1 MGKKELRS
9 QYDIEEGDEFKP
21 DPDEIKKAAGVVQ
34 HFHRAFNLMK
44 MYPADNP
51 GIKEAIISFADR
63 LKEFLALYEEL
74 RIGIDEFSFSYQG
87 EILFKDKL
95 KKKSLPFLFFKDGM
109 RELSF
114 HEGLDEKEAQDFL
127 EVIKKD
133 FDLPSDYADV
143 VSSLWEKDFA
153 HILYLVLNEFLDS
166 DIGVGKEEEGIKVD
180 KKGFSTGA
188 IRLSNEDKKEIFD
201 KSQILRFYSGEGGG
215 EGTGGGGEG
224 TGSGGEGAGEAS
236 GGLDSVAEIP
246 VIEED
251 ELPKIESL
259 IESNRQVSPLDEL
272 ITLLLEILFLE
283 EKDEKFSAVLDVI
296 EGCFKK
302 VVLRADFF
310 LAMSILDQIQELKDI
325 LISKSAM
332 RVKMLERIPKK
343 ARDGSSLTVLKQLF
357 LDKKIEDVDS
367 FFKYL
372 RVLGSG
378 TIPLVCDIW
387 EITGD
392 PYIRVK
398 ALELLRKMGQK
409 NIASLVGI
417 ARVKQTALT
426 REILSIV
433 TKVGEKKE
441 MHQLLNFVDHSN
453 KEVRLEVIRALG
465 RVRDETANNILI
477 EFLSDSD
484 AKNRVIAAK
493 ELMYFGDQSS
503 LDHVVQ
509 LVQKKDFKRKGR
521 EEKKYLFKFLASTKS
536 PEISALFQSFL
547 NRKSFFSRAGQNE
560 IRPLAVSALEAMA
573 TPEAVNALEEGTKI
587 RNRNIR
593 QACFSSLKKIE
604 QKVERKEV
612 NKSEQ
617 DG

>member
-1 MGKKELRS
+1 MEKKELKG
-9 QYDIEEGDEFKP
+9 QYTIEKGGELKP

-34 HFHRAFNLMK
+34 HFQRAFNLMK
-44 MYPADNP
+44 MYPMDNP
-51 GIKEAIISFADR
+51 SIKEAIISFADI
-63 LKEFLALYEEL
+63 LKEFLDLYEEL
-74 RIGIDEFSFSYQG
+74 RISIDESSFSYQG

-95 KKKSLPFLFFKDGM
+95 KKKSFPFLFFKDGM
-109 RELSF
+109 KELSF
-114 HEGLDEKEAQDFL
+114 HEGLDEKEVQDFL
-127 EVIKKD
+127 EAIKKD
-133 FDLPSDYADV
+133 FDLPSDYSDV

-153 HILYLVLNEFLDS
+153 HIRYLVLNEFLDS
-166 DIGVGKEEEGIKVD
+166 DIGVGKEEDGIKVD

-188 IRLSNEDKKEIFD
+188 IRLSTDDQKEIFD
-201 KSQILRFYSGEGGG
+201 KSQILKFYSGEGGG
-215 EGTGGGGEG
+215 EGTG
-224 TGSGGEGAGEAS
+224 SGEAPES
-236 GGLDSVAEIP
+236 PDSVAEMP
-246 VIEED
+246 VLEED

-259 IESNRQVSPLDEL
+259 IESNRKVSPLDEL
-272 ITLLLEILFLE
+272 INLLLEILFLE
-283 EKDEKFSAVLDVI
+283 EQDEKFSDVLDVI

-302 VVLRADFF
+302 VVLRADFS
-310 LAMSILDQIQELKDI
+310 LALSILDQIQELKDI
-325 LISKSAM
+325 LISKSAE
-332 RVKMLERIPKK
+332 RVIMLERIPES

-392 PYIRVK
+392 PYIRIK

-409 NIASLVGI
+409 NIASLVNL

-441 MHQLLNFVDHSN
+441 MHHLLDFVDHSK
-453 KEVRLEVIRALG
+453 KEIRLEVIRALG
-465 RVRDETANNILI
+465 RVGDEAANKILL

-484 AKNRVIAAK
+484 TNNRAMAAK
-493 ELMYFGDQSS
+493 ELVYFGDQSS
-503 LDHVVQ
+503 LDQVMQ
-509 LVQKKDFKRKGR
+509 LVRKKDFKSKGR

-536 PEISALFQSFL
+536 PEISALFRSFL
-547 NRKSFFSRAGQNE
+547 KQKSFFSRARQNQ
-560 IRPLAVSALEAMA
+560 IRLLAVSALEKMA
-573 TPEAVNALEEGTKI
+573 TPEAVNALEEGTKL
-587 RNRNIR
+587 RNKTIR
-593 QACFSSLKKIE
+593 QLCFSSLKNIE
-604 QKVERKEV
+604 QEAVRKKV

-617 DG
+617 DDRA

>member
-1 MGKKELRS
+1 MEKKELRS
-9 QYDIEEGDEFKP
+9 QYTIEKGDELKP
-21 DPDEIKKAAGVVQ
+21 DPDEVKKAAGVVQ
-34 HFHRAFNLMK
+34 HFQRAFNLMK
-44 MYPADNP
+44 MYPSDNP

-63 LKEFLALYEEL
+63 LKEFLDLYEEL
-74 RIGIDEFSFSYQG
+74 KIGIQEFSFSYQG
-87 EILFKDKL
+87 EIVFKDKL
-95 KKKSLPFLFFKDGM
+95 KKKSFPFLFFKDGM

-114 HEGLDEKEAQDFL
+114 YEGLDEKEAQDFL

-133 FDLPSDYADV
+133 FDLPPDYSDV

-153 HILYLVLNEFLDS
+153 HIRYLVLNEFLDS

-188 IRLSNEDKKEIFD
+188 IRLSEEDKKEIFD
-201 KSQILRFYSGEGGG
+201 KSKILRFYSGEGGG
-215 EGTGGGGEG
+215 EGTEGGGEG
-224 TGSGGEGAGEAS
+224 TGSGGEGT

-246 VIEED
+246 ELGED

-259 IESNRQVSPLDEL
+259 IKSNRQVSPLDEL

-302 VVLRADFF
+302 VVLRADFS
-310 LAMSILDQIQELKDI
+310 LALSILGQIQELKEI
-325 LISKSAM
+325 LTSKSAKRM
-332 RVKMLERIPKK
+332 KILERIPEM
-343 ARDGSSLTVLKQLF
+343 ARDESSLTVLKQLF

-372 RVLGSG
+372 TVLGPD

-398 ALELLRKMGQK
+398 ASELLRKMGQK
-409 NIASLVGI
+409 NIASLVNL
-417 ARVKQTALT
+417 ARVKHTALT

-441 MHQLLNFVDHSN
+441 MHHFLNFVDHSK
-453 KEVRLEVIRALG
+453 KETRLEVIRALG
-465 RVRDETANNILI
+465 RVRDEAANKILI

-484 AKNRVIAAK
+484 AKNRTMAAK

-503 LDHVVQ
+503 LDHVMQ
-509 LVQKKDFKRKGR
+509 LVQKKDFKKKGR
-521 EEKKYLFKFLASTKS
+521 GEKKYLLKFLASTKS
-536 PEISALFQSFL
+536 PEVSALFQSFL
-547 NRKSFFSRAGQNE
+547 KRKSFFSRARQNE
-560 IRPLAVSALEAMA
+560 IRLLAVSALNAMV
-573 TPEAVNALEEGTKI
+573 TPEAVKALEEGTKL
-587 RNRNIR
+587 RNKTIR

-604 QKVERKEV
+604 QEAERKEV

>member
-1 MGKKELRS
+1 MEKKELRS
-9 QYDIEEGDEFKP
+9 PYDIEEGDEFKP

-34 HFHRAFNLMK
+34 HFQKAFNLMK
-44 MYPADNP
+44 MYPMDNP
-51 GIKEAIISFADR
+51 GIKEAVISFADI
-63 LKEFLALYEEL
+63 LKEFLDLYGTL
-74 RIGIDEFSFSYQG
+74 RIGIQEFSFSYQG

-95 KKKSLPFLFFKDGM
+95 KKKSFPFLFFKDGM

-114 HEGLDEKEAQDFL
+114 HEGLNEKEVQDFL
-127 EVIKKD
+127 EAIKKD
-133 FDLPSDYADV
+133 YDLPSDYSDV
-143 VSSLWEKDFA
+143 ISSLWEKDFA
-153 HILYLVLNEFLDS
+153 HIRYLVLNEFLDS
-166 DIGVGKEEEGIKVD
+166 DIGEGKEEDGIKVD

-188 IRLSNEDKKEIFD
+188 IRLSTDDKKEIFD
-201 KSQILRFYSGEGGG
+201 KSQILKFYSGEGGG
-215 EGTGGGGEG
+215 EGAGSGGGG
-224 TGSGGEGAGEAS
+224 TGSEGASES
-236 GGLDSVAEIP
+236 PDSVAEIP
-246 VIEED
+246 AIEKD
-251 ELPKIESL
+251 ELPKIKAL

-272 ITLLLEILFLE
+272 ITLLMEILFLE
-283 EKDEKFSAVLDVI
+283 EKDEKFSDVLDVI

-302 VVLRADFF
+302 VILRADFS
-310 LAMSILDQIQELKDI
+310 LALLILDEIQELKDI
-325 LISKSAM
+325 LISKSAKK
-332 RVKMLERIPKK
+332 VIMLERIPER

-409 NIASLVGI
+409 NIASLVDL

-441 MHQLLNFVDHSN
+441 IHHFQKFVGHSN
-453 KEVRLEVIRALG
+453 KKTRMEVIRALG
-465 RVRDETANNILI
+465 RVRDKAANKILL

-484 AKNRVIAAK
+484 AKNRTMAAK
-493 ELMYFGDQSS
+493 ELMYFGEQSS
-503 LDHVVQ
+503 IDHVVQ
-509 LVQKKDFKRKGR
+509 LVREKDFKSKGR
-521 EEKKYLFKFLASTKS
+521 KKKKYLLKFLASTKS
-536 PEISALFQSFL
+536 PDISSLFRSFL
-547 NRKSFFSRAGQNE
+547 KRKSFFSIARQNE
-560 IRPLAVSALEAMA
+560 IRLLAVSALEKMA
-573 TPEAVNALEEGTKI
+573 TPEAVNALEEGTKL
-587 RNRNIR
+587 RNKTIR
-593 QACFSSLKKIE
+593 QVCFSSLKNIE
-604 QKVERKEV
+604 QEAVRKKV

-617 DG
+617 DD